1 MPSQS
6 ACYTCQLLVSIA
18 VRPPRAHKR
27 SPHLR
32 LKVQR
37 AMVSTMGSEEDRA
50 LYHALSTCMHSAAI
64 YLAIYS
70 SSHAVLRDAVSHTSN
85 ACAHLEWESRWC
97 VLSSHQYSSDRW
109 EGGHGTS
116 GEPEEPPDEVSH
128 SLTCV
133 AVIGRSVYELTRTS
147 DRWKSEWVAPPVR
160 DCPCLVLTMFGVTRY
175 HDGGV

>member
-1 MPSQS
+1 
-6 ACYTCQLLVSIA
+6 
-18 VRPPRAHKR
+18 
-27 SPHLR
+27 
-32 LKVQR
+32 
-37 AMVSTMGSEEDRA
+37 MGSEEDRA

-160 DCPCLVLTMFGVTRY
+160 DWKVTGRRRTSLAGPNRRPRASATPSRAPRGRSPIPSIA
-175 HDGGV
+175 GGLRR